1 MAYIQVGVA
10 VSMILASATA
20 TAAPKTSQA
29 KDQSTTTT
37 ASSGQDVK
45 YCMES
50 EPFTG
55 SKVIK
60 TECKTKAEW
69 AKEGVNVDQLKTR

>member
-1 MAYIQVGVA
+1 MAYIKVGVA

-29 KDQSTTTT
+29 KDQAAST
-37 ASSGQDVK
+37 AASGQEVK